1 MKKSILALL
10 MMVTFVAFTASAQT
24 ADKQTNG
31 DSKTEQVVKTQDNN
45 AETAQAKLD
54 NCPLKGTPDCPLVK
68 NCPKKG
74 TADCPYKSSAST
86 DNSTTAQNSDNGKPS
101 GCKKGKPS
109 CCAKK

>member
-1 MKKSILALL
+1 MKKTIFTLL

-31 DSKTEQVVKTQDNN
+31 KSKTEQVVKTDNGT
-45 AETAQAKLD
+45 ETAQSKLD

-74 TADCPYKSSAST
+74 TADCPYKASAST

-101 GCKKGKPS
+101 CCKQGKPS